1 MELSKKVLQNTLY
14 KASNQTS
21 FEHFI
26 NFATSDFLK
35 VQHEVLSNGFVIR
48 LKKRGGVAKYIQNL
62 RMRGVC
68 QSKHR
73 KDSNFLSQIPCLQ

>member
-35 VQHEVLSNGFVIR
+35 VQHEVLANGFVIR
-48 LKKRGGVAKYIQNL
+48 LKKKGG
-62 RMRGVC
+62 
-68 QSKHR
+68 
-73 KDSNFLSQIPCLQ
+73 